1 MASISFDSYVLSELS
16 YKVNP
21 NYNNDLKEIDVTP
34 DLDFGIN
41 ISKENSKIATKL
53 NVTLGSLTE
62 EDAGFML
69 TVNIFGIFSYD
80 SEEIESY
87 DIGFETFIK
96 ESTISILW
104 SFIRPLVSDLILRG
118 NKFPNYILPVINVAK
133 LVKDNDV
140 PITYE

>member
-104 SFIRPLVSDLILRG
+104 SFI
-118 NKFPNYILPVINVAK
+118 
-133 LVKDNDV
+133 
-140 PITYE
+140 

>member
-1 MASISFDSYVLSELS
+1 
-16 YKVNP
+16 
-21 NYNNDLKEIDVTP
+21 
-34 DLDFGIN
+34 
-41 ISKENSKIATKL
+41 
-53 NVTLGSLTE
+53 
-62 EDAGFML
+62 ML

-104 SFIRPLVSDLILRG
+104 SFIRPFVSDLILRG